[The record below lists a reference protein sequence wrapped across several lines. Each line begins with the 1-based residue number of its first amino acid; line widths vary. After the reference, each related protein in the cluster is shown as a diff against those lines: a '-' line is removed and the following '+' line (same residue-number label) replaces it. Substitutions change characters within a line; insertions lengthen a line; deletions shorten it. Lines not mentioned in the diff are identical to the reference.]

1 MISKMILSS
10 FFSKSADSIYVIFVG
25 MSRTLNTQ
33 KALYVVICWKFFFI
47 QNLKIWPKLVFSKN
61 FCIFWMKREDPEYSK
76 ALYNV
81 FVKNSCFSEIL
92 AKPKCTNYHH
102 HHYYHHHPYQHYHRD
117 LHHHHRYFMYFSQS
131 YWCLYLILIMIKCQ
145 FFFVIASW

>member
-10 FFSKSADSIYVIFVG
+10 FFSKSADSVYVIFEG

-47 QNLKIWPKLVFSKN
+47 QNLKIWPNLVFSKN
-61 FCIFWMKREDPEYSK
+61 FCIFWMKREDPEYSE
-76 ALYNV
+76 ALCNV

-92 AKPKCTNYHH
+92 AKPKCTNYHY
-102 HHYYHHHPYQHYHRD
+102 HYYHHHHYQHYHRD

-131 YWCLYLILIMIKCQ
+131 YWCLYLILIMIKYQ
-145 FFFVIASW
+145 LFFVIASW